1 MQPMTNDGLEGAVV
15 FIDSRLTPDQKR
27 RIAVHEALHIAY
39 PDLSEAQVVRGSRV
53 IAKVLKLARFY
64 LKKKK
69 V

>member
-1 MQPMTNDGLEGAVV
+1 
-15 FIDSRLTPDQKR
+15 LTPDQKR